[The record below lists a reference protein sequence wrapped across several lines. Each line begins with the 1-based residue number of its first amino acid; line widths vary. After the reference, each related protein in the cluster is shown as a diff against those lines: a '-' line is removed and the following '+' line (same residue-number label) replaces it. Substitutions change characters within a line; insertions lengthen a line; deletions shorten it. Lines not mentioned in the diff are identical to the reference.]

1 MKKNRFFY
9 ECNFNCIKKT
19 FRIMRITLFLILAIF
34 LQTFANDS
42 YSQRTRL
49 SIDFSKTELVDVL
62 DEIENKTEFYFLF
75 NEKLI
80 ETNREVTLSVNNETI
95 NEILD
100 KLFEGTDV
108 VYTITDR
115 KIILSPNYLSES
127 DQQQKIT
134 GRVTDESGDPLPGV
148 TITIKGTTQGTITD
162 VDGNYSLGNVPSDGV
177 LVFSFIG
184 YTARTIDVSGQ
195 NTLDVVLAVD
205 TKELGEVV
213 VTALGISREKKAL
226 GYSVSEVKGEEFTKA
241 REVNVANSLTGKI
254 AGVNVTGMATG
265 PGGSSRIVIRGNGS
279 FNGDNQP
286 LYVINGMPIDNSTP
300 GGSASPN
307 GGGLNIDRGD
317 GISGINPDDIESIS
331 VLKGGTASALYGS
344 RASNGVILI
353 TTKKGRAQ
361 DGIGVEFNSSLTFDD
376 PISYQDFQYE
386 YGHGKLGRKPTT
398 QAEAISWGR
407 HSWGAAIDGQQYV
420 SIDGKNHAYSPVH
433 VKDNI
438 NEFYRTGR
446 TMVNTLAF
454 NGGTE
459 AINFRLSLSNTDSKG
474 VLPSSSLSKNI
485 INVNVNA
492 KLGKRLTIETVSQYN
507 IEEVNNRTMAGDAN
521 GNPNWLAMLANT
533 IDAQQLAPGYFE
545 DGMEFQWN
553 ETPYATNPYFV
564 LNRYKENDKKNRF
577 IGQANIKYDFTDN
590 LFLKG
595 SITRDYYGY
604 DYVGIIPTGTQ
615 YTTPAGGGEYHGIR
629 STVSETNAM
638 LTANYSF
645 QFFNDFNATV
655 LAGANRRKFENNET
669 YIDGNQFILPFFYS
683 YTNMNSLTISP
694 NQQRSET
701 NSVFGSAD
709 IDYKNIV
716 YLTVTGRKDWFS
728 TLNPSSNSIFY
739 PSVGGSVLLSE
750 AFEMPRFVNFLKLRG
765 SWAQVGGAVPDAYA
779 VNLTYSMIQGGHNGQ
794 ALQGVTS
801 STITDSNLRPL
812 TSTTK
817 EIGIE
822 TRLFN
827 NKVNL
832 DLTLY
837 DRKTSNDIVQ
847 TAIPITSGYSYA
859 RLNAGELQNKGIEF
873 LISGKPVQRPDF
885 SWDVSYNVAYN
896 KSEVLKLTEG
906 LNTIQMASSVGGWA
920 GVYNDVGRP
929 YGIIKGYR
937 MAKDE
942 NGNQIYASSG
952 YEKRS
957 DLVELGNGVAPLTMG
972 LTNTFNYK
980 RFSLNVLIDGKF
992 GNKVFS
998 VMNTYANRFGL
1009 LKRTLDGRGPNGL
1022 TLKGVD
1028 ESGAAYERN
1037 ISYTTDAFRL
1047 YYDNQKNYSELFT
1060 YDGGFVKLRQ
1070 IIFSYDVPTK
1080 LLSYIHAKSA
1090 SISFVAR
1097 NVAILY
1103 KSTEG
1108 FDPEVSITN
1117 SNAQG
1122 FESFA
1127 LPRTRNLGF
1136 NLKVNF

>member
-1 MKKNRFFY
+1 MKKRDY
-9 ECNFNCIKKT
+9 I
-19 FRIMRITLFLILAIF
+19 
-34 LQTFANDS
+34 S
-42 YSQRTRL
+42 
-49 SIDFSKTELVDVL
+49 DVG
-62 DEIENKTEFYFLF
+62 YF
-75 NEKLI
+75 KLI
-80 ETNREVTLSVNNETI
+80 VRVMKITAIIVFLLGVQVHASTYGQAGKINIKMSSTMKDLFGQLEEVSGYHFILKYDEGFLEQEVSVEYKNKSI

-100 KLFEGTDV
+100 DLLKGTDLD
-108 VYTITDR
+108 YRIIDR
-115 KIILSPNYLSES
+115 YIAISRRSELPES
-127 DQQQKIT
+127 RQSSVKVR
-134 GRVTDESGDPLPGV
+134 GVVTDSNSGETLPGV
-148 TITIKGTTQGTITD
+148 SILVEGTSIGVITD
-162 VDGNYSLGNVPSDGV
+162 IDGKYSIEAPSPNVN
-177 LVFSFIG
+177 LVFSFMG
-184 YTARTIDVSGQ
+184 YTSQTIPLNGKTIVDAKLV
-195 NTLDVVLAVD
+195 LDVKKID
-205 TKELGEVV
+205 EVV
-213 VTALGISREKKAL
+213 VTALGISRDKKAL
-226 GYSVSEVKGEEFTKA
+226 GYAVTEVKGDEFTKA

-254 AGVNVTGMATG
+254 AGVNVTGLSTG

-361 DGIGVEFNSSLTFDD
+361 KGIGVDFNSSMTFDD
-376 PISYQDFQYE
+376 PITYQDFQYE
-386 YGHGKLGRKPTT
+386 YGHGKLGQKPTT

-407 HSWGAAIDGQQYV
+407 HSWGAKIDGEQYV
-420 SIDGKNHAYSPVH
+420 SIDGQQHPYSAVNI
-433 VKDNI
+433 KDNI
-438 NEFYRTGR
+438 NAFYRTGQ
-446 TMVNTLAF
+446 TLVNTIAF

-459 AINFRLSLSNTDSKG
+459 AINFRVSFSNTDSKG
-474 VLPSSSLSKNI
+474 VLPSTSLNKNI
-485 INVNVNA
+485 VNLNVNA
-492 KLGKRLTIETVSQYN
+492 KLGKRFTIETVSQYN
-507 IEEVNNRTMAGDAN
+507 IEEVKNRTMAGDAN
-521 GNPNWLAMLANT
+521 GNPNWIAMLANT
-533 IDAQQLAPGYFE
+533 VDAKQLAPGYLE

-564 LNRYKENDKKNRF
+564 LNRYQEKDKKNRF
-577 IGQANIKYDFTDN
+577 IGQASIKYNFTDD

-638 LTANYSF
+638 LTASYNTHF
-645 QFFNDFNATV
+645 LDNFNASF

-669 YIDGNQFILPFFYS
+669 YIDGIQFILPFFYS
-683 YTNMNSLTISP
+683 YTNTNSLTITP
-694 NQQRSET
+694 QQQRSET

-709 IDYKNIV
+709 FDYKSIIF
-716 YLTVTGRKDWFS
+716 LTFTGRKDWFS

-750 AFEMPRFVNFLKLRG
+750 AFQMPHFVNFLKLRG

-779 VNLTYSMIQGGHNGQ
+779 VNLTYSMVQGGHNGQ

-801 STITDSNLRPL
+801 TTITDPRLRPL

-817 EIGIE
+817 EIGVE

-827 NKVNL
+827 NRLNL
-832 DLTLY
+832 DFTLY
-837 DRKTSNDIVQ
+837 DRRTSNDIVQ

-859 RLNAGELQNKGIEF
+859 RLNAGELQNKGIE
-873 LISGKPVQRPDF
+873 LLVSGTLLKKSNF
-885 SWDVSYNVAYN
+885 SWGASYNMAYN
-896 KSEVLKLTEG
+896 DSKVLKLTEG

-920 GVYNDVGRP
+920 GIYNEVGRP

-937 MAKDE
+937 MVKDE
-942 NGNQIYASSG
+942 NGNQVYASSG

-957 DLVELGNGVAPLTMG
+957 ELVELGRGVAPLTMG

-980 RFSLNVLIDGKF
+980 HYSLSILIDGKF

-1009 LKRTLDGRGPNGL
+1009 LKRTLDGRGDEGL
-1022 TLKGVD
+1022 TLTGVN
-1028 ESGAAYERN
+1028 EEGNPYERN

-1060 YDGGFVKLRQ
+1060 YDGGFIKLRQ
-1070 IIFSYDVPTK
+1070 IIFSYEIPSK
-1080 LLSYIHAKSA
+1080 IASLIRAKSA
-1090 SISFVAR
+1090 SVSFVAR

-1103 KSTEG
+1103 KNTEG

-1117 SNAQG
+1117 GNAQG

-1136 NLKVNF
+1136 NLSVKF

>member
-1 MKKNRFFY
+1 MEKIY
-9 ECNFNCIKKT
+9 CISPLGDIKK
-19 FRIMRITLFLILAIF
+19 IMQIMKIAALIVLLLGIQVHASTYGQTGKISMEMKSSLKDAIRYLEEVSGYHF
-34 LQTFANDS
+34 
-42 YSQRTRL
+42 
-49 SIDFSKTELVDVL
+49 VL
-62 DEIENKTEFYFLF
+62 KY
-75 NEKLI
+75 NE
-80 ETNREVTLSVNNETI
+80 R
-95 NEILD
+95 ILD
-100 KLFEGTDV
+100 KKVDV
-108 VYTITDR
+108 NYTDR
-115 KIILSPNYLSES
+115 SIEEILNDLFKDTDLKYRIVDRYIAVTRTNDTYVPDEGPLKVS
-127 DQQQKIT
+127 
-134 GRVTDESGDPLPGV
+134 GVVTDSNTGESLPGV
-148 TITIKGTTQGTITD
+148 SIMIEGTNSGVVTD
-162 VDGNYSLGNVPSDGV
+162 MEGSYSIEVPSPDKS
-177 LVFSFIG
+177 LIFSFIG
-184 YTARTIDVSGQ
+184 YVTLTVNV
-195 NTLDVVLAVD
+195 NTQKILDVQLSLDVKKID
-205 TKELGEVV
+205 EVV
-213 VTALGISREKKAL
+213 VTALGISRDKKAL
-226 GYSVSEVKGEEFTKA
+226 GYSVSEVKGEEFIKA

-254 AGVNVTGMATG
+254 AGVNVTGLSTG
-265 PGGSSRIVIRGNGS
+265 PGGSSRVVIRGNGS

-300 GGSASPN
+300 GGSATAN

-361 DGIGVEFNSSLTFDD
+361 KGIGVEFNSSLSFDD
-376 PISYQDFQYE
+376 PVSYQDFQYE

-407 HSWGAAIDGQQYV
+407 HSWGAKIDGEQYV
-420 SIDGKNHAYSPVH
+420 SIDGQQHAYSPVD

-438 NEFYRTGR
+438 DDFYRTGR
-446 TMVNTLAF
+446 TQVNTVALT
-454 NGGTE
+454 GGSE
-459 AINFRLSLSNTDSKG
+459 EINFRLSFSNTDSKG
-474 VLPSSSLSKNI
+474 VLPSTSMGKNI
-485 INVNVNA
+485 ANLNVNA
-492 KLGKRLTIETVSQYN
+492 KIGKRITIETVSQYN
-507 IEEVNNRTMAGDAN
+507 IEKVKNRTMAGDAN
-521 GNPNWLAMLANT
+521 GNPNWISMLANT
-533 IDAQQLAPGYFE
+533 IDAQQLAPGYLD

-564 LNRYKENDKKNRF
+564 LNSYKENDKKNRF
-577 IGQANIKYDFTDN
+577 IGQASIKYNFTNDF
-590 LFLKG
+590 FLKG
-595 SITRDYYGY
+595 NVTRDFYSF

-638 LTANYSF
+638 LTANYNMTF
-645 QFFNDFNATV
+645 ADKIHATY
-655 LAGANRRKFENNET
+655 LGGANRRKFENNET
-669 YIDGNQFILPFFYS
+669 YIDGVQFVLPFFYS
-683 YTNMNSLTISP
+683 YTNMNTLTITPSR
-694 NQQRSET
+694 QRSET
-701 NSVFGSAD
+701 NSVFGSVD
-709 IDYKNIV
+709 VDYKNLV

-728 TLNPSSNSIFY
+728 TLNQANNSIFY
-739 PSVGGSVLLSE
+739 PSVGGSILLSE
-750 AFEMPRFVNFLKLRG
+750 AFRLPKVINFLKLRG

-801 STITDSNLRPL
+801 TTITDANLKPL

-822 TRLFN
+822 TRILN
-827 NKVNL
+827 NRVNF

-859 RLNAGELQNKGIEF
+859 RLNAGELQNRGIEF
-873 LISGKPVQRPDF
+873 LISGTAVKSGGF
-885 SWDVSYNVAYN
+885 LWNASYNVAYN
-896 KSEVLKLTEG
+896 KSKVLQLTEG
-906 LNTIQMASSVGGWA
+906 LNTIQMTSSVGGWA
-920 GVYNDVGRP
+920 GIYNDIGRP

-937 MAKDE
+937 MVKDE
-942 NGNQIYASSG
+942 NGNRVYASSG

-972 LTNTFNYK
+972 LTNTFKY
-980 RFSLNVLIDGKF
+980 RRYTLDVLIDGKF

-1009 LKRTLDGRGPNGL
+1009 LKNTLNGRGDEGL
-1022 TLKGVD
+1022 TLTGVD
-1028 ESGAAYERN
+1028 ESGNAYEKN

-1070 IIFSYDVPTK
+1070 IIFSYDIPARI
-1080 LLSYIHAKSA
+1080 LDPFRIKSA
-1090 SISFVAR
+1090 SVSFVAR

-1103 KSTEG
+1103 KNTEG

-1117 SNAQG
+1117 GNAQG

-1136 NLKVNF
+1136 NLLVKF